1 MVQGVMSCPE
11 AKEKQRALTEPL
23 PSVPD
28 THFLSVSG
36 NVNERP
42 WATHRACS
50 EHSMP
55 CKRVSFN

>member
-42 WATHRACS
+42 WATLSA
-50 EHSMP
+50 
-55 CKRVSFN
+55 